1 MPTINGKA
9 CVVNGTPVDK
19 VFSDGRKVYG
29 RNLLLGTSDS
39 KGQAVVFSGDDTDS
53 IRTTINGSIL
63 PFSDMKGKLNQSV
76 GSLKLNQKTDYMLS
90 FDYEITGYD
99 FYTGIDG
106 NNMIGIGL
114 GSGKNAGEYGEDSI
128 SMRLP
133 YQQFGGASGHLAYK
147 INIGGSQNQY
157 FAMRPLCL
165 NNASYGFVAG
175 HLPTIEIT
183 NLKVEEGT
191 IANDWTPAPEDV
203 I

>member
-19 VFSDGRKVYG
+19 VFSDSRKVYG

-39 KGQAVVFSGDDTDS
+39 EGKVVVFSGDDTDS
-53 IRTTINGSIL
+53 ITTINGSL
-63 PFSDMKGKLNQSV
+63 GDFSNMDGKLKQSV
-76 GSLKLNQKTDYMLS
+76 GSLKLKQNTDYMLI

-99 FYTGIDG
+99 FYTDTDG

-114 GSGKNAGEYGEDSI
+114 GSGDNAGKYTIDSI
-128 SMRLP
+128 SKRLP
-133 YQQFGGASGHLAYK
+133 YQQFGGAIGHLVYK
-147 INIGGSQNQY
+147 INIGGSPYQY

-165 NNASYGFVAG
+165 NKASYGFVAG

-191 IANDWTPAPEDV
+191 IATDWTPAPEDV
-203 I
+203 M